1 MLPALAGGKQEK
13 EIHMDEKKIS
23 EILQAA
29 GADSNLDIKAAIQ
42 IAKIISHAPE
52 ERLPMIIDV
61 FDQAGVHVSGMETI
75 EALKE
80 AARTMNQIG
89 DIEALLQSVISSAVH
104 ANGEYRIRVEAFD
117 AICAE
122 QGQKVL
128 NVRRTLAEMGIIRIN
143 TTGKQ
148 NFSVPVYSPE
158 TKKIARYR
166 IQKRKGSDLMPMNN
180 NYQPG
185 KGFGFLFEMGC

>member
-80 AARTMNQIG
+80 AAKTMNQIG
-89 DIEALLQSVISSAVH
+89 DIEALLQSVTSSAIH
-104 ANGEYRIRVEAFD
+104 ASGEYRIRGEAFD

-122 QGQKVL
+122 QGQKIL

-143 TTGKQ
+143 ATGKQ

-158 TKKIARYR
+158 TKKIARCICIR
-166 IQKRKGSDLMPMNN
+166 ENWRELLGLD
-180 NYQPG
+180 G
-185 KGFGFLFEMGC
+185 